1 MKRLFY
7 GFLVGGVLGVVLGFA
22 LGIFVYPYIFLAD
35 IVAEEGLADAGDRKV
50 VASGAFA
57 HANPSDPV
65 HYGKGAV
72 TVYEGLVRLE
82 PDFEVGPGPKFHVY
96 LVPEAE
102 VTPETAVDETM
113 FVDLGRL
120 RAFKGSQNY
129 PVPAGVALTKF
140 GNVVIWCE
148 QFGVL
153 ISPAKLSFQK

>member
-1 MKRLFY
+1 MKRLIY
-7 GFLVGGVLGVVLGFA
+7 GFIVGGVLGVVFGFA
-22 LGIFVYPYIFLAD
+22 LGIFFYPYIFLAD
-35 IVAEEGLADAGDRKV
+35 IVAEEGLADAGDRPV
-50 VASGAFA
+50 VASGEFV

-65 HYGKGAV
+65 HYGRGAV

-82 PDFEVGPGPKFHVY
+82 PDFEVGPGPKYHVY

-113 FVDLGRL
+113 YVDLGRL

-129 PVPAGVALTKF
+129 PVPEGATPTDF
-140 GNVVIWCE
+140 GSVVIWCE

-153 ISPAKLSFQK
+153 ISPAQLSFRE